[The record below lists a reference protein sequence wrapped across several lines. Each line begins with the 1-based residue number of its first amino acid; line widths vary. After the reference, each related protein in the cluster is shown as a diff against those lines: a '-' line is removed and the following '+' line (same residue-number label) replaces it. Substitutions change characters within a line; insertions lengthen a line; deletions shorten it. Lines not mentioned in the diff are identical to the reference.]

1 MIHHYR
7 DLYLEGT
14 EVKGKKIVPIE
25 GYFQSHTDKA
35 YIPVE
40 HVAIFDEAQRAW
52 TKEEL
57 QQIVRENQFGDMPL
71 FIDVNVRQ
79 GIRSDMPKLNI
90 DHKAQKEALMKNLIK

>member
-1 MIHHYR
+1 MKAFIQMIHHYR

-57 QQIVRENQFGDMPL
+57 QRFMREKK
-71 FIDVNVRQ
+71 
-79 GIRSDMPKLNI
+79 GIRD
-90 DHKAQKEALMKNLIK
+90 